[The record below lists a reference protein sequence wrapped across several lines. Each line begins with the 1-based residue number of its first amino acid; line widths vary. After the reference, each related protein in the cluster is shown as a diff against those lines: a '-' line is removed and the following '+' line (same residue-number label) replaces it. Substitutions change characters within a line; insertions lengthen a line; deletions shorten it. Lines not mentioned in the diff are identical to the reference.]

1 MKRLHFLSMTTTIKT
16 FKNTANYFG
25 GSFQPG
31 GDFVSL
37 KKSLL
42 MLKEATKCRQYEPQE
57 NIAMMGYLLKSHSK
71 ALSSIMK
78 S

>member
-1 MKRLHFLSMTTTIKT
+1 
-16 FKNTANYFG
+16 
-25 GSFQPG
+25 
-31 GDFVSL
+31 
-37 KKSLL
+37 